1 MSFGT
6 NLEKSFNN
14 GLDNAFSQTSREVE
28 KINRKTLALTLL
40 TITAFAAIVG
50 ELIVTAQATETNS
63 TATDTNTTATTD
75 QSSGMAVLQ
84 YWDLGGNMTLEQG
97 FGGGPR
103 GHGGDGGFMGGVG
116 NIEVSSEYTAGV
128 NAILVADTN
137 VQNLVSE
144 GYNVTSIHPMVRNIV
159 EADGTIVAKATYAT
173 VMLQNGTSGFAT
185 VGVDV
190 ENAKVTQIVIITRT
204 VIDKTRS

>member
-1 MSFGT
+1 VSFGT

-50 ELIVTAQATETNS
+50 ELMVTAQATDTNS
-63 TATDTNTTATTD
+63 TATDTNTTATAY

-84 YWDLGGNMTLEQG
+84 YWYVGGNMTREQG

-103 GHGGDGGFMGGVG
+103 GHEGGGGFMGGLG
-116 NIEVSSEYTAGV
+116 NIEASSEYTANV
-128 NAILVADTN
+128 NAILVADTD

-144 GYNVTSIHPMVRNIV
+144 GYNVTSIHPIVRNIV
-159 EADGTIVAKATYAT
+159 EADGTIVTKATTAT

-204 VIDKTRS
+204 VIDKTSS

>member
-14 GLDNAFSQTSREVE
+14 GLNNAFSQTYGRWK

-40 TITAFAAIVG
+40 TITAFAAVIG
-50 ELIVTAQATETNS
+50 GFMMTAQATETNS
-63 TATDTNTTATTD
+63 TATATTD
-75 QSSGMAVLQ
+75 QSSDAAVLH
-84 YWDLGGNMTLEQG
+84 YWDVGGNVTGEQG

-103 GHGGDGGFMGGVG
+103 GHGGGGGFMGGMG
-116 NIEVSSEYTAGV
+116 NIEVSSEYTANV
-128 NAILVADTN
+128 NAILKADAD
-137 VQNLVSE
+137 VQNLISE
-144 GYNVTSIHPMVRNIV
+144 GYNVTSIHPMVKSIV
-159 EADGTIVAKATYAT
+159 EADGTMVTKATTAT

-190 ENAKVTQIVIITRT
+190 ENAKVTRIVIITRA
-204 VIDKTRS
+204 VIDKTSS

>member
-1 MSFGT
+1 LKNHLIT
-6 NLEKSFNN
+6 VWTTL
-14 GLDNAFSQTSREVE
+14 FSQTSREVE

-50 ELIVTAQATETNS
+50 ELMVTAQATETDS
-63 TATDTNTTATTD
+63 TATDTKTTATAD

-84 YWDLGGNMTLEQG
+84 YWDVGGDMTREQG

-103 GHGGDGGFMGGVG
+103 GHGDGGGFMGGVG
-116 NIEVSSEYTAGV
+116 NIEVSSEYTANV
-128 NAILVADTN
+128 NAILTVDTD

-144 GYNVTSIHPMVRNIV
+144 GYNVTSIHPIVRNIV
-159 EADGTIVAKATYAT
+159 EADGTIATKATTAT
-173 VMLQNGTSGFAT
+173 IMLQNGTSGFAT
-185 VGVDV
+185 VSVDV

-204 VIDKTRS
+204 VIDKTSS